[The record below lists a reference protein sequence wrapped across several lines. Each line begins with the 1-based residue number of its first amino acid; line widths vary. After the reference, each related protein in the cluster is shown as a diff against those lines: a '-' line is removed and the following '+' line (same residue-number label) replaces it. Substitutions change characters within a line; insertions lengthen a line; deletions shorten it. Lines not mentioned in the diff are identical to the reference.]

1 MITVY
6 HSKETNFNHNGLSK
20 LHECIS
26 CFIKEELNGLYE
38 LELEHP
44 SNTKKAAYLKK
55 WNILKVDGQLF
66 RIYNREI
73 KDDGKQILKVWARH
87 ISYDLA
93 FFFLEENILP
103 AGSTVQQV
111 LNVLKSGTPFF
122 MNTNIT
128 YSFEF
133 PVVFREIDNL
143 AGLFQMIQLY
153 GGELKRDNFN
163 IELNYQIGEDNGVL
177 IKYGKNLQGITE
189 TLNMDSVITR
199 LYPAGADEIRLP
211 EKYID
216 SPFIGHSE
224 YPPYP
229 IVKKVSF
236 DVYDEWT
243 LRAIAQ
249 DYITKV
255 DKPKFTYEV
264 DFVELE
270 KSNEYK
276 NYAHLEKLKLG
287 DLVIVRHER
296 LSLDVKLKVLSYEKD
311 VLKGTGSKIT
321 LGSPKDNFMDF
332 QLSLLRAKD
341 TVDYAFRKGK
351 LNSATLKGL
360 KIVNENT
367 NVTTFEI
374 TEEGDTIINGK
385 VTIGPNTNFEDGYD
399 PSTKM
404 EHVDLGDLA
413 FHDAVEKAMLGTTI
427 IEGGYLKTGFVDA
440 SRIDTGTLNAARVS
454 IGSSTTFDSGYDPS
468 TKMDHVDLGDL
479 AFEDAVEKAMLGTTI
494 IQGGYLRT
502 GFVDAS
508 RIDTGTLN
516 ANQVNI
522 EAKDGANN
530 TVIKLGEIAPS
541 RYGLR
546 IKGDNGELMI
556 DEYGIDPRFIKAFK
570 NMIWNSSFERF
581 DPTTKI
587 PQYWSGGEATASSSF
602 DNTHSM
608 KLDVGQMSEQTQS
621 IGGYTPRPDPA
632 WWDNK
637 RTRVSFF
644 KKGGDVQVQVFSE
657 FDYSPFAL
665 TDENGNTQT
674 YYNTGFSSNWEDGRY
689 TFSFEPT
696 KSGRVWMRFSNIG
709 GGAAYIDAVQME
721 PDFNGK
727 YPSFYT
733 NGPYSVSADEIP
745 LSDTWLEYIN
755 VPYSQSISIQFNQ
768 KYSLPP
774 SVTASLLRNI
784 NAVNTGSAFGNHNIS
799 PNIDLIIENQE
810 GYLFYTGAH
819 ITFGGSAPSSISNGF
834 ISIHVVGRV

>member
-44 SNTKKAAYLKK
+44 SNTKKAAHLKK
-55 WNILKVDGQLF
+55 WNILKVEGQLF

-103 AGSTVQQV
+103 AGSTVWQV
-111 LNVLKSGTPFF
+111 LNVLKAGTPFS
-122 MNTNIT
+122 MNTNIA

-143 AGLFQMIQLY
+143 SGLFQMIELY

-189 TLNMDSVITR
+189 TINMDSVITR
-199 LYPAGADEIRLP
+199 IYPAGADEIRLP

-216 SPFIGHSE
+216 SPFINHSE

-270 KSNEYK
+270 KSREYK
-276 NYAHLEKLKLG
+276 NYAHLQKLKLG

-311 VLKGTGSKIT
+311 VLRGVSSKIT

-332 QLSLLRAKD
+332 QLSLLKAKN
-341 TVDYAFRKGK
+341 TVDYAFKKGK

-367 NVTTFEI
+367 NITTFEI
-374 TEEGDTIINGK
+374 TEEGDTYINGT
-385 VTIGPNTNFEDGYD
+385 VVIGPKSVFEEGYD
-399 PSTKM
+399 PSEKANRD
-404 EHVDLGDLA
+404 DLGALA
-413 FHDAVEKAMLGTTI
+413 YEDAVEKAMLGTTI

-440 SRIDTGTLNAARVS
+440 SRIDTGTLNA
-454 IGSSTTFDSGYDPS
+454 
-468 TKMDHVDLGDL
+468 
-479 AFEDAVEKAMLGTTI
+479 
-494 IQGGYLRT
+494 
-502 GFVDAS
+502 
-508 RIDTGTLN
+508 
-516 ANQVNI
+516 NQVNI
-522 EAKDGANN
+522 EARDAENN
-530 TVIKLGEIAPS
+530 TVIKIGKIEPEEENKPA
-541 RYGLR
+541 RYGIR
-546 IKGDNGELMI
+546 ITGDNGELML

-570 NMIWNSSFERF
+570 NLIWNSSFERF
-581 DPTTKI
+581 DPVTKI
-587 PQYWSGGEATASSSF
+587 PHFWSGGESTANSSF
-602 DNTHSM
+602 DSTYSM
-608 KLDVGQMSEQTQS
+608 KLEVGQMSEQTQS
-621 IGGYTPRPDPA
+621 IGGYNPRPDPA

-657 FDYSPFAL
+657 WDWSPYEL
-665 TDENGNTQT
+665 TREDGTKAT
-674 YYNTGFSSNWEDGRY
+674 WYNTGHSNNWDDGRY

-696 KSGRVWMRFSNIG
+696 KPGRIWMRFTNIG
-709 GGAAYIDAVQME
+709 DSTAYIDAVQME

-733 NGPYSVSADEIP
+733 HGPFSMSAEEVP

-755 VPYSQSISIQFNQ
+755 VPYAQNISVQFNQ
-768 KYSLPP
+768 RYGLPP
-774 SVTASLLRNI
+774 TVTASLLRNK
-784 NAVNTGSAFGNHNIS
+784 NAANSGSAFGNYNIS
-799 PNIDLIIENQE
+799 PNIDLIIEDVG

-819 ITFGGSAPSSISNGF
+819 ITFGGYPPSTIENAYVSVQ
-834 ISIHVVGRV
+834 VVGRL

>member
-6 HSKETNFNHNGLSK
+6 HSKETNFNNNGLSK

-26 CFIKEELNGLYE
+26 CFIKEELNGIYE
-38 LELEHP
+38 VELEHP
-44 SNTKKAAYLKK
+44 SNTKKAVHLKK
-55 WNILKVDGQLF
+55 WNILKVEGQLF

-87 ISYDLA
+87 SSYDLA

-111 LNVLKSGTPFF
+111 LNVLKAGTPFSIT
-122 MNTNIT
+122 TNIA

-143 AGLFQMIQLY
+143 AGLFQLIQLY
-153 GGELKRDNFN
+153 GGELKRDNYTIN
-163 IELNYQIGEDNGVL
+163 LNYQIGEDNGVL

-189 TLNMDSVITR
+189 TINMDSVITR

-216 SPFIGHSE
+216 SPFINHSE

-229 IVKKVSF
+229 IIKKVSF

-270 KSNEYK
+270 KSREYK
-276 NYAHLEKLKLG
+276 NYAHLEKLRLG

-296 LSLDVKLKVLSYEKD
+296 LSLDVKLKVQSYEKD
-311 VLKGTGSKIT
+311 VLKGIQSKIT
-321 LGSPKDNFMDF
+321 LGSQKDNFMDF
-332 QLSLLRAKD
+332 QLSLLKAKD

-385 VTIGPNTNFEDGYD
+385 VTIGSNTNFEDGYD
-399 PSTKM
+399 PSEKM
-404 EHVDLGDLA
+404 DQVDLGDLA
-413 FHDAVEKAMLGTTI
+413 FEDAVEKAMLGTTI

-440 SRIDTGTLNAARVS
+440 A
-454 IGSSTTFDSGYDPS
+454 
-468 TKMDHVDLGDL
+468 
-479 AFEDAVEKAMLGTTI
+479 
-494 IQGGYLRT
+494 
-502 GFVDAS
+502 

-522 EAKDGANN
+522 EAKDGEDR
-530 TVIKLGEIAPS
+530 TVIKIGEIVPAEGAS
-541 RYGLR
+541 SARYGIR
-546 IKGDNGELMI
+546 INGDNGELML

-657 FDYSPFAL
+657 FDFSPFAL
-665 TDENGNTQT
+665 TDENGTTQA
-674 YYNTGFSSNWEDGRY
+674 YYNTGPSSNWDDGRY

-709 GGAAYIDAVQME
+709 GGAAYIDAVQLE

-755 VPYSQSISIQFNQ
+755 VPYSQSVSIQFNQ

-774 SVTASLLRNI
+774 SVTASILRNK
-784 NAVNTGSAFGNHNIS
+784 NAANSGSAFGNHNIS
-799 PNIDLIIENQE
+799 PNIDLIIENE
-810 GYLFYTGAH
+810 GGYLFYTGAH
-819 ITFGGSAPSSISNGF
+819 ITFGGSTPSSILNGF

>member
-55 WNILKVDGQLF
+55 WNILKVEGQLF

-93 FFFLEENILP
+93 FFFLEESILP

-111 LNVLKSGTPFF
+111 LNVLKAGTPFS
-122 MNTNIT
+122 MNTDIA

-189 TLNMDSVITR
+189 TINMDSVITR

-216 SPFIGHSE
+216 SPFINHSE

-229 IVKKVSF
+229 IIKKVSF

-243 LRAIAQ
+243 LRAIAE

-270 KSNEYK
+270 KSREYK

-311 VLKGTGSKIT
+311 ILKGTGSKIT

-332 QLSLLRAKD
+332 QLSLLKAKD

-360 KIVNENT
+360 KIINENT

-385 VTIGPNTNFEDGYD
+385 VTIGSNTIFEDGYD
-399 PSTKM
+399 PSEKM
-404 EHVDLGDLA
+404 DKVDLGDLA
-413 FHDAVEKAMLGTTI
+413 FEDAVEKAMLGTTI

-440 SRIDTGTLNAARVS
+440 SRIDTGT
-454 IGSSTTFDSGYDPS
+454 I
-468 TKMDHVDLGDL
+468 
-479 AFEDAVEKAMLGTTI
+479 
-494 IQGGYLRT
+494 
-502 GFVDAS
+502 
-508 RIDTGTLN
+508 N
-516 ANQVNI
+516 ANQINI
-522 EAKDGANN
+522 EAKDEENN
-530 TVIKLGEIAPS
+530 TIIKIGKIVPAEGSTPA

-546 IKGDNGELMI
+546 IKGDNGELML

-581 DPTTKI
+581 DTTTKI

-608 KLDVGQMSEQTQS
+608 KLDIGQMSEQTQS

-657 FDYSPFAL
+657 FDFSPFAL
-665 TDENGNTQT
+665 TDEDGTTQT
-674 YYNTGFSSNWEDGRY
+674 YYNTGPSSNWDDGRY

-709 GGAAYIDAVQME
+709 GGSAYIDAVQME

-755 VPYSQSISIQFNQ
+755 VPYAQTISIQFNQ
-768 KYSLPP
+768 RYSLPP
-774 SVTASLLRNI
+774 TVTASLLRNI
-784 NAVNTGSAFGNHNIS
+784 NAANTGSAFGNHNIS
-799 PNIDLIIENQE
+799 PNIDLIIENE
-810 GYLFYTGAH
+810 GGYLFYKGAY
-819 ITFGGSAPSSISNGF
+819 ITFGGSAPSSILNGF
-834 ISIHVVGRV
+834 VSIHVVGRV

>member
-26 CFIKEELNGLYE
+26 CFIKEELNGMYEVE
-38 LELEHP
+38 LEYP
-44 SNTKKAAYLKK
+44 SNSKKAVHLKK
-55 WNILKVDGQLF
+55 WNIIKVEGQLF

-93 FFFLEENILP
+93 FFFLEETILP
-103 AGSTVQQV
+103 VGSTVQQV
-111 LNVLKSGTPFF
+111 LNVLKQGTPFS
-122 MNTNIT
+122 MSTDIT
-128 YSFEF
+128 YNFEF
-133 PVVFREIDNL
+133 PVVFREIDHL
-143 AGLFQMIQLY
+143 AGLFQMIQFY
-153 GGELKRDNFN
+153 GGELKRDNFT
-163 IELNYQIGEDNGVL
+163 ISLNYQIGEDNGVL
-177 IKYGKNLQGITE
+177 IKHGKNLQGITE
-189 TLNMDSVITR
+189 TVNMDSVITR

-216 SPFIGHSE
+216 SPYINHSE

-229 IVKKVSF
+229 IIKKVSF

-243 LRAIAQ
+243 LRAVAQ

-255 DKPKFTYEV
+255 DKPKLTYEV

-270 KSNEYK
+270 KSREYK

-296 LSLDVKLKVLSYEKD
+296 LKLDVKLKVLSYEKD
-311 VLKGTGSKIT
+311 VLRGVQSKIT
-321 LGSPKDNFMDF
+321 LGCPKDNFMDF
-332 QLSLLRAKD
+332 QLSLLKAKE

-399 PSTKM
+399 PSEKM
-404 EHVDLGDLA
+404 DKVDLGELA
-413 FHDAVEKAMLGTTI
+413 YYDAVEKAMLGTTI

-440 SRIDTGTLNAARVS
+440 T
-454 IGSSTTFDSGYDPS
+454 
-468 TKMDHVDLGDL
+468 
-479 AFEDAVEKAMLGTTI
+479 
-494 IQGGYLRT
+494 
-502 GFVDAS
+502 

-522 EAKDGANN
+522 EAKDSENN
-530 TVIKLGEIAPS
+530 TIIKIGKIVPEEGNSPA

-546 IKGDNGELMI
+546 IKGNNGELMI
-556 DEYGIDPRFIKAFK
+556 DEYGIDPRFVKAFK

-581 DPTTKI
+581 DPVTKI

-608 KLDVGQMSEQTQS
+608 KLDIGQMSEQNQS
-621 IGGYTPRPDPA
+621 SGGYNPRPDPA

-657 FDYSPFAL
+657 FDYSPFLL

-674 YYNTGFSSNWEDGRY
+674 YYNTGYSANWEDGRY
-689 TFSFEPT
+689 TFAFEPA
-696 KSGRVWMRFSNIG
+696 KPGRVWMRFSNIG
-709 GGAAYIDAVQME
+709 GSAAYIDAVQME

-733 NGPYSVSADEIP
+733 HGPYSVSAEEIP

-774 SVTASLLRNI
+774 TVTASLIRNI
-784 NAVNTGSAFGNHNIS
+784 NAANNGAAFGSYNIS
-799 PNIDLIIENQE
+799 PNIDLVIENE
-810 GYLFYTGAH
+810 NGYLFYTGAY
-819 ITFGGSAPSSISNGF
+819 ITFGTSAPSSITNGY

>member
-6 HSKETNFNHNGLSK
+6 HSKETSFNHNGLSK
-20 LHECIS
+20 LHECIT
-26 CFIKEELNGLYE
+26 CFIKEELNGMYEVE
-38 LELEHP
+38 LEYP
-44 SNTKKAAYLKK
+44 SNSKKAVHLKK
-55 WNILKVDGQLF
+55 WNIIKVEGQLF

-93 FFFLEENILP
+93 FFFLEETILP

-111 LNVLKSGTPFF
+111 LNVLKQGTPFS
-122 MNTNIT
+122 MNTDIT
-128 YSFEF
+128 YSFQF

-143 AGLFQMIQLY
+143 AGLFQMIELY
-153 GGELKRDNFN
+153 GGELKRNNFN
-163 IELNYQIGEDNGVL
+163 IDLNYQIGEDNGVL
-177 IKYGKNLQGITE
+177 IKYGKNLHGITE
-189 TLNMDSVITR
+189 TVNMDSVITR

-211 EKYID
+211 ERYID
-216 SPFIGHSE
+216 SPFINHLE

-229 IVKKVSF
+229 IIKKVSF

-243 LRAIAQ
+243 LRTVAQ

-255 DKPKFTYEV
+255 DKPKLTYEV

-270 KSNEYK
+270 KSREYK

-296 LSLDVKLKVLSYEKD
+296 LQLDLKLKVLSYEKD
-311 VLKGTGSKIT
+311 VLRGIQSKIT

-332 QLSLLRAKD
+332 QLSLLKAKD

-399 PSTKM
+399 PSEKM
-404 EHVDLGDLA
+404 DKVDLGELA

-440 SRIDTGTLNAARVS
+440 T
-454 IGSSTTFDSGYDPS
+454 
-468 TKMDHVDLGDL
+468 
-479 AFEDAVEKAMLGTTI
+479 
-494 IQGGYLRT
+494 
-502 GFVDAS
+502 

-522 EAKDGANN
+522 EAKDSENN
-530 TVIKLGEIAPS
+530 TIIKIGKIVPEEENSPA

-546 IKGDNGELMI
+546 IKGDNGELML

-608 KLDVGQMSEQTQS
+608 KLDIGQMSEQNQS
-621 IGGYTPRPDPA
+621 SGGYNPRPNPA

-657 FDYSPFAL
+657 YDYAPFAL
-665 TDENGNTQT
+665 TDENGTTQT
-674 YYNTGFSSNWEDGRY
+674 YYNTGHSSNWEDGRY

-696 KSGRVWMRFSNIG
+696 KPGRVWMRFSNIG
-709 GGAAYIDAVQME
+709 GSAAYIDAVQME

-774 SVTASLLRNI
+774 TVTANLTRNI
-784 NAVNTGSAFGNHNIS
+784 NAANNGGAFGNHNIS
-799 PNIDLIIENQE
+799 PNIDLIIENVG

-819 ITFGGSAPSSISNGF
+819 ITFGGSAPSSISNGY